1 MIGLYHKSPIPKKKS
16 SKDWASVHA
25 SVCCTKEL
33 LGIWIYET
41 KLLSFPSGKKNNQ
54 YSSPQHWI
62 NIFYSHLIKTTSWN
76 YQGLDLSQAN
86 KLMVFHLGLHYS
98 TVIPLLKIHTLS
110 NRTKGGGDEHEELCD
125 TKGGSPKGK
134 QTKAK
139 GQKARS
145 PHKPGEPAAIQQVT
159 VPHCKVFQSNTAL
172 NTNPKTLFY
181 FLHGGGGNF
190 LSQLH
195 YWTILNIWRDSTC
208 PLPFIQGQQT
218 KQWSRKRKIMDSE
231 VNGPFFKKPPYPL
244 LWIHY

>member
-62 NIFYSHLIKTTSWN
+62 NIFYSHLIKTTSRN

-86 KLMVFHLGLHYS
+86 KLMAFHLGLHYS

-110 NRTKGGGDEHEELCD
+110 NRTKGGGWTWRTVWHKGREPQRKTNQSKR
-125 TKGGSPKGK
+125 TKSKIPTSTWG
-134 QTKAK
+134 TC
-139 GQKARS
+139 RN
-145 PHKPGEPAAIQQVT
+145 PAGYCT
-159 VPHCKVFQSNTAL
+159 
-172 NTNPKTLFY
+172 TL
-181 FLHGGGGNF
+181 
-190 LSQLH
+190 
-195 YWTILNIWRDSTC
+195 
-208 PLPFIQGQQT
+208 
-218 KQWSRKRKIMDSE
+218 
-231 VNGPFFKKPPYPL
+231 
-244 LWIHY
+244 

>member
-62 NIFYSHLIKTTSWN
+62 NIFYSHLIKTTSRN

-110 NRTKGGGDEHEELCD
+110 NRTKGGGMNMKNCVTQREGAPKENKPKQKDKKQDPHINLGNLPQSSRLLYHTVRYFNQIRLSTQILKHCFTSCTAVEEISYPNYI
-125 TKGGSPKGK
+125 TG
-134 QTKAK
+134 
-139 GQKARS
+139 
-145 PHKPGEPAAIQQVT
+145 
-159 VPHCKVFQSNTAL
+159 
-172 NTNPKTLFY
+172 LF
-181 FLHGGGGNF
+181 
-190 LSQLH
+190 
-195 YWTILNIWRDSTC
+195 
-208 PLPFIQGQQT
+208 
-218 KQWSRKRKIMDSE
+218 
-231 VNGPFFKKPPYPL
+231 
-244 LWIHY
+244 